1 MSLINGTE
9 GDWGPDLW
17 TDPTGNNANNGPQVQ
32 ANDVLTQSTVS
43 DGPDKWT
50 GFFQN
55 LIGTTAK
62 YAIQRD
68 AVKSGLQQGT
78 AANGQP
84 IYSAQPAVSVG
95 GMNTTGLLI
104 IGGAIVGA
112 VLLVTAKKG

>member
-1 MSLINGTE
+1 M
-9 GDWGPDLW
+9 
-17 TDPTGNNANNGPQVQ
+17 Q
-32 ANDVLTQSTVS
+32 ANDVFTQSTVS

-84 IYSAQPAVSVG
+84 VYSAAPATVG

-104 IGGAIVGA
+104 IGAAIVGA
-112 VLLVTAKKG
+112 VLLVTANKG